1 MIDLEKLFQQQIEQ
15 ENASMLYMV
24 LKDGDFETLHRRH
37 HDEKVAVIDMLKEYK
52 YLDTRIG
59 IPRFEKK
66 AKRNAAKTT

>member
-1 MIDLEKLFQQQIEQ
+1 VDLEKLFKKQIE
-15 ENASMLYMV
+15 EEKSSMLYMV
-24 LKDGDFETLHRRH
+24 LKDGDFETLHRRTH
-37 HDEKVAVIDMLKEYK
+37 EEKAAVIDMLKEYK

>member
-1 MIDLEKLFQQQIEQ
+1 VDLHKLFRKQKEE
-15 ENASMLYMV
+15 ENSSMLYMV
-24 LKDGDFETLHRRH
+24 LKEGDFETLHRRKH
-37 HDEKVAVIDMLKEYK
+37 EDIDSVIDLLKDYK

>member
-1 MIDLEKLFQQQIEQ
+1 MIDLEKLFRQQIEQ

-24 LKDGDFETLHRRH
+24 LKDGDFETLHRRSH
-37 HDEKVAVIDMLKEYK
+37 EEKAAVIDMLKDYK

-66 AKRNAAKTT
+66 VKRNAAKTT

>member
-24 LKDGDFETLHRRH
+24 LKDGDFETLHRRKNQ
-37 HDEKVAVIDMLKEYK
+37 EKNQVIKMLKDYK
-52 YLDTRIG
+52 YLDTRLG

-66 AKRNAAKTT
+66 VKRNAVKTS

>member
-1 MIDLEKLFQQQIEQ
+1 MDLEKLFKKQIE
-15 ENASMLYMV
+15 EEKSSMLYMV
-24 LKDGDFETLHRRH
+24 LKDGDFETLHRRTH
-37 HDEKVAVIDMLKEYK
+37 EEKAAVIDMLKEYK